1 MIITRTPFR
10 ISFFGGG
17 TDYPIWYKKM
27 GGAVIG
33 TSIDKYCYVTT
44 RYLPPFFDHKFRI
57 RYTKR
62 EERNTVDDIEHPSV
76 RECLKYLDFRQG
88 VEMVHT
94 SDLPA
99 MSGLGSSSAF
109 TVGFLNSL
117 HNLRGETTDKTK
129 LASEAIHIEQNLI
142 KENVGSQD
150 QIITAVGGLNYI
162 TFGSKGNK
170 IIKLNIPPE
179 RLKNLENRILLFFTG
194 FVRHASEILAEQIKN
209 TYDRTAELAEMMSL
223 ANKAK
228 DILCSNRNLD
238 EFGIL
243 LDRTWQIKK
252 KLSSKITNP
261 YIDEIYRTARAAG
274 ALGGKLLGAGSAGF
288 MIFYAS
294 PEKHSAIKKE
304 LINILNI
311 PFKFENQGTQI
322 IYKAPGSVY
331 ESGTFK
337 NETEDPSELD
347 ASIKI
352 ISESAEFA

>member
-1 MIITRTPFR
+1 MVITRTPFR

-27 GGAVIG
+27 GGAVIN

-44 RYLPPFFDHKFRI
+44 RYLPPFFDHRYRI

-62 EERNTVDDIEHPSV
+62 EERNNVEDIEHPSV
-76 RECLKYLDFRQG
+76 RECLKYLNFKQG

-117 HNLRGETTDKTK
+117 YGLRNQEIDKTK
-129 LASEAIHIEQNLI
+129 LALEAIHVEQNLV

-150 QIITAVGGLNYI
+150 QIIAAIGGLNYI
-162 TFGSKGNK
+162 TFNQAG
-170 IIKLNIPPE
+170 IKVEPINISPA
-179 RLKNLENRILLFFTG
+179 RLKDLEDRILLFFVG
-194 FVRHASEILAEQIKN
+194 FVRNASEIVAEQIKN
-209 TYDRTAELAEMMSL
+209 TYDKTAELKEMMAL
-223 ANKAK
+223 TIKAK
-228 DILCSNRNLD
+228 GILSSKQNLN

-243 LDRTWQIKK
+243 LDKTWQIKK

-261 YIDEIYRTARAAG
+261 YINEIYQTARAAG

-288 MIFYAS
+288 MIFYAD
-294 PEKHSAIKKE
+294 PEKHPVIKKE
-304 LINILNI
+304 LVNILNV
-311 PFKFENQGTQI
+311 PFKFENKGTQI
-322 IYKAPGSVY
+322 IYKNPDS
-331 ESGTFK
+331 
-337 NETEDPSELD
+337 L
-347 ASIKI
+347 I
-352 ISESAEFA
+352 